1 MKKRVT
7 ICLISCCF
15 MLASHSGFA
24 QQQADTTYFRKLTK
38 DNDIEAYLGKYN
50 KVFSFSRVN
59 NDNFIRHHKL
69 MANTSA
75 YIGLHADY
83 KWLSADI
90 STGLPKTFVDNAIS
104 GRKAL
109 GLHLGKTTNK
119 MRIDGGYERFN
130 GLVLPLSSRP
140 VHHDLKTGFNYTDY
154 SLQATYIF
162 NATKFSLPAALNY
175 GAVQLR
181 SAGTLLTNIS
191 TTVQMFTQLAD
202 SASHPSVDASHVL
215 RALGDHPSWM
225 NAIVHGG
232 YSYNFI
238 FGHGNWSIN
247 PWLLTGIGAQ
257 KAFKGKAGTKLVYD
271 YRCTL
276 TMGYNSPQVYVYLNA
291 FYDHIESQLRNSK
304 LIVRD
309 NDLWLTVGY
318 RLGELSHKIMGFL

>member
-1 MKKRVT
+1 MSQYGV
-7 ICLISCCF
+7 
-15 MLASHSGFA
+15 A
-24 QQQADTTYFRKLTK
+24 QQQADTTYFKKVAK

-50 KVFSFSRVN
+50 KVFSFNRVN
-59 NDNFIRHHKL
+59 NDNFIRHHQLK
-69 MANTSA
+69 ANTSA

-109 GLHLGKTTNK
+109 GIHLGKTTDK
-119 MRIDGGYERFN
+119 IRLDGGYERFN
-130 GLVLPLSSRP
+130 GLVLPLSTRP
-140 VHHDLKTGFNYTDY
+140 VHQALKTAFNYTDY
-154 SLQATYIF
+154 SLQGTYIF
-162 NATKFSLPAALNY
+162 NANKFSLPAAVNY
-175 GAVQLR
+175 GALQLR

-191 TTVQMFTQLAD
+191 TTVHMFTQSAD
-202 SASHPSVDASHVL
+202 SASHPSTDASHVM
-215 RALGDHPSWM
+215 RALGEHPSWM
-225 NAIVHGG
+225 NTIVNGG

-238 FGHGNWSIN
+238 LGHGNWSIN
-247 PWLLTGIGAQ
+247 PWLMTGIGAQ
-257 KAFKGKAGTKLVYD
+257 RELKGKAGTKLVYD

-291 FYDHIESQLRNSK
+291 FYDHIESRLRYSN

-318 RLGELSHKIMGFL
+318 RLGTLQHKIMGLL